1 MERKPLFS
9 VTKEDCKWDYYVG
22 SGKGGQKRN
31 KTSNC
36 VRCTHIASGA
46 VGKSEEG
53 RSQPHNKKNA
63 FRKMAESPRFKAW
76 VKLECAKISGEEA
89 ELEQAVE
96 REMHSSNIRVET
108 KDAEG
113 KWVVSEE

>member
-36 VRCTHIASGA
+36 VRCTHIDSGA

-53 RSQPHNKKNA
+53 RSQAHNKKNA

-76 VKLECAKISGEEA
+76 VKLESARISGKEA
-89 ELEQAVE
+89 ELQQEVE
-96 REMHSSNIRVET
+96 RAMHSSNIRVET
-108 KDAEG
+108 KDSEG
-113 KWVVSEE
+113 RWVVSDE